1 MQSRKERTEET
12 KKLIVNAFIELLNIK
27 DAAHINVIDI
37 AKKAHVDRGTFYRYF
52 ENKQALIEDC
62 EEDFLDKLYFVHKD
76 LLSEAKKRNDYSD
89 MSSFI
94 EQILTTIEENIHMV
108 NALLNKT
115 GNISFQE
122 KLREFLIEQNIM
134 TFKQLTNHKKLTKQT
149 DILANYTSSAVLGVI
164 KFWSGN
170 YNTYEKSDIV
180 AFINDVTLHGV
191 INFIK

>member
-180 AFINDVTLHGV
+180 TFINDVTLHGV

>member
-170 YNTYEKSDIV
+170 YNTYEKSDTV

>member
-180 AFINDVTLHGV
+180 
-191 INFIK
+191 

>member
-1 MQSRKERTEET
+1 M
-12 KKLIVNAFIELLNIK
+12 LI
-27 DAAHINVIDI
+27 
-37 AKKAHVDRGTFYRYF
+37 
-52 ENKQALIEDC
+52 
-62 EEDFLDKLYFVHKD
+62 
-76 LLSEAKKRNDYSD
+76 
-89 MSSFI
+89 SFI

-134 TFKQLTNHKKLTKQT
+134 TFKQLTNNKKLTKQT
-149 DILANYTSSAVLGVI
+149 DILTNYTISAVLGVI
-164 KFWSGN
+164 KFWIGN

>member
-122 KLREFLIEQNIM
+122 KLRGFLIEQNIM

-180 AFINDVTLHGV
+180 TFINDVTLHGV